1 MNHRSSGGLV
11 KLSLATDETQV
22 LSIDAVAEELT
33 PPVSRNSA
41 ARYLIGLGLA
51 EHRRR
56 VEDTARAMAVLE
68 MARDQAAIPA

>member
-1 MNHRSSGGLV
+1 MHHRTSGGLV
-11 KLSLATDETQV
+11 KISLATDESQV

-33 PPVSRNSA
+33 PPASRNSA

-56 VEDTARAMAVLE
+56 MEDTARAMAVLQ
-68 MARDQAAIPA
+68 MAREEVPA